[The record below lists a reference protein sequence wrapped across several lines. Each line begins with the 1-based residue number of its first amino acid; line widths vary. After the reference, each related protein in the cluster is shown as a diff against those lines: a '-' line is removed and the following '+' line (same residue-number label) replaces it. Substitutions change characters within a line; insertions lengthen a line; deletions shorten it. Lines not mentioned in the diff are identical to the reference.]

1 MKVILITDVKKVG
14 QRGEV
19 KDVADGYALSV
30 LIPKKQALPAT
41 KENLKKHERAQAEK
55 RDHKRAEEEQLER
68 LIKNLN
74 GKEVSIQMPANES
87 GGLFK
92 AVTPDDVVRGARE
105 VHHVALPPLAVVIRE
120 PIKHTGTYNIELV
133 GGREKGVLRLVVAK

>member
-1 MKVILITDVKKVG
+1 MKVILIADVKKVG

-19 KDVADGYALSV
+19 KEVADGYALSV

-41 KENLKKHERAQAEK
+41 KENLKKHEKAQAEK
-55 RDHKRAEEEQLER
+55 LNHKRVEEEQLER
-68 LIKNLN
+68 LIKNLH
-74 GKEVSIQMPANES
+74 GKEILVRMPANES

-105 VHHVALPPLAVVIRE
+105 AHHVALPSSAVVIHE
-120 PIKHTGTYNIELV
+120 PIKHTGEYRIELV
-133 GGREKGVLRLVVAK
+133 GGKEKGVVKLLVVK